1 MKRLFAAMLMILA
14 LPAIG
19 QSGSGSTDIQLY
31 SFAMNG
37 TTMQINREIMSVN
50 WTSNGSYPSDTNG
63 RKVVVGK
70 TILMRPSPGGV
81 RPAGDLGPIQQGSL
95 YLASFMQAYRQAVK
109 QTAEV
114 PNTGVLQINR
124 LVGGTIPNVDDSYA
138 ASTAAHLMAMF
149 RGAVIPDT
157 SILLGALQADG
168 RIGAVSLFPA
178 KVLLLLPYAQKLY
191 IPSGQLAA
199 LGPDV
204 LNRIQQR
211 QVVVE
216 EVDTIEQAYQSMIW
230 SR

>member
-1 MKRLFAAMLMILA
+1 MVMILT

-19 QSGSGSTDIQLY
+19 LSGSSGTDIQLY
-31 SFAMNG
+31 SFAVNG
-37 TTMQINREIMSVN
+37 TTMQINREVMSIN
-50 WTSNGSYPSDTNG
+50 WTSGGSYPSDENG
-63 RKVVVGK
+63 RKVVMGK

-95 YLASFMQAYRQAVK
+95 YLTSFVQAYRQAVK

-114 PNTGVLQINR
+114 PNIGLLQINR
-124 LVGGTIPNVDDSYA
+124 LVGGAIPSVDDSYA
-138 ASTAAHLMAMF
+138 ASTAVHLMAMF

-168 RIGAVSLFPA
+168 GIGAVSLFPA
-178 KVLLLLPYAQKLY
+178 KVLLLLPYSQKLY
-191 IPSGQLAA
+191 IPSGQRAA

-204 LNRIQQR
+204 LNQIQQR

-216 EVDTIEQAYQSMIW
+216 EVDTIEQAYQLMI
-230 SR
+230 RTR